1 MSDQLVTVESYQF
14 LPEAEAVRMHLE
26 SEGFSAHLADAEA
39 VSTEWVLANA
49 IGNIKL
55 RVPQSQAD
63 AARAVLSELRSRR
76 LERSQSPESDAI
88 GCCLSCGASLHSDQ
102 SKCGQCGWSYTD
114 DEGESSEFA
123 NGGSTS
129 ETAVG
134 HEVSV
139 LENLRAIKRP
149 LMLIVLLPMLL
160 TFAFVAILILGWV
173 IQLVTGLPIF

>member
-26 SEGFSAHLADAEA
+26 SEGLSAHLADAEA

-55 RVPQSQAD
+55 RVPESQAE
-63 AARAVLSELRSRR
+63 AALAMLKELRSRR

-114 DEGESSEFA
+114 DEEESSE
-123 NGGSTS
+123 
-129 ETAVG
+129 TAAG

-139 LENLRAIKRP
+139 LENLRAIRRP
-149 LMLIVLLPMLL
+149 LMLIVLLPTLL
-160 TFAFVAILILGWV
+160 GSAFLAIVILGWV
-173 IQLVTGLPIF
+173 IQSVTGLPIF